1 MKRQITTYEQAVEYI
16 MDTPKFTSKNSM
28 ESTKA
33 FLEKLGSPEK
43 ELKIVHVAGTNGKG
57 SVCAYMKSLLETA
70 GKSVGMFT
78 SPHLVDVRERFIC
91 RGEMMSK
98 EDFLRFFHVV
108 YDALDYKEE
117 TGQGY
122 HPTFFEFLFF
132 MGILYFAEQKPD
144 FCILETGLGGRL
156 DATNAVSVKELCVLT
171 SISLEHT
178 MYLGDTLEAI
188 AGEKA
193 GIMAKG
199 VPVVYFDKEPRVS
212 AVFERYARELSC
224 PVNILTN
231 RDVFFLNLRN
241 KGIDFSY
248 KSRYYKNVE
257 LSISTI
263 ARYQME
269 NAALALRAAE
279 CLLSEEELSVDC
291 MAQAMKNAFWAG
303 RMEEVLPEVYV
314 DGAHNEDGIRVFL
327 ESVSQDGFVGERVL
341 IFSVVTDKDYCKMI
355 RDIVSADLFS
365 RIVVVP
371 MQTDRGAAKEMLCEL
386 FSKEKGMEAVVYDS
400 IEAAMEG
407 EVLTRGTNERI
418 YIAGSLYLVG
428 EIKGYLNHD

>member
-28 ESTKA
+28 DSTKA

-43 ELKIVHVAGTNGKG
+43 ELKIIHVAGTNGKG

-91 RGEMMSK
+91 RDEMMHK
-98 EDFLRFFHVV
+98 EDFLRLFHVV
-108 YDALDYKEE
+108 YDNLDYEEE
-117 TGQGY
+117 TGVGY

-144 FCILETGLGGRL
+144 YCILETGLGGRL

-178 MYLGDTLEAI
+178 MYLGDTIEAI

-199 VPVVYFDKEPRVS
+199 VPVVYFDSKPQVS
-212 AVFERYARELSC
+212 AVFEKYARELSC

-231 RDVFFLNLRN
+231 RDVLFLNLRN
-241 KGIDFSY
+241 KGIAFSY
-248 KSRYYKNVE
+248 NSRYYKNVE

-269 NAALALRAAE
+269 NASLAIRAVE
-279 CLLSEEELSVDC
+279 CLLSEKELTVEC
-291 MAQAMKNAFWAG
+291 MKKGILNAFWAG
-303 RMEEVLPEVYV
+303 RMEEVLPDVYV

-327 ESVSQDGFVGERVL
+327 ESVSQDGFVGERIL

-355 RDIVSADLFS
+355 RDIVKADLFS
-365 RIVVVP
+365 KIVVVP
-371 MQTDRGAAKEMLCEL
+371 MQTERGAAKELLSEL
-386 FSKEKGMEAVVYDS
+386 FAGEKGMEAVVYDS
-400 IEAAMEG
+400 IEAAMEN
-407 EVLTRGTNERI
+407 EVLTRMANRRI

-428 EIKGYLNHD
+428 EIKGYLDHD

>member
-28 ESTKA
+28 DSTKA

-43 ELKIVHVAGTNGKG
+43 ELKIIHVAGTNGKG

-91 RGEMMSK
+91 RDEMMHK
-98 EDFLRFFHVV
+98 EDFLRLFRVV
-108 YDALDYKEE
+108 YDNLDYEEE
-117 TGQGY
+117 TGTGY

-132 MGILYFAEQKPD
+132 MGILYFAEQRPD
-144 FCILETGLGGRL
+144 YCILETGLGGRL

-178 MYLGDTLEAI
+178 MYLGDTIEAI

-199 VPVVYFDKEPRVS
+199 VPVVYFDSKPQVS
-212 AVFERYARELSC
+212 AVFEKYARELSC

-231 RDVFFLNLRN
+231 RDVLFLNLRN
-241 KGIDFSY
+241 KGIAFSY
-248 KSRYYKNVE
+248 NSRYYKNVE

-269 NAALALRAAE
+269 NASLALRAVE
-279 CLLSEEELSVDC
+279 CLLSEKELTVEC
-291 MAQAMKNAFWAG
+291 MKKGILNAFWAG
-303 RMEEVLPEVYV
+303 RMEEVLPDVYV

-355 RDIVSADLFS
+355 RDIAKADLFS
-365 RIVVVP
+365 KIVVVP
-371 MQTDRGAAKEMLCEL
+371 MQTERGAAKELLSEL
-386 FSKEKGMEAVVYDS
+386 FAGEKGMEAVVYDS
-400 IEAAMEG
+400 IEAAMEN
-407 EVLTRGTNERI
+407 EVLTRMANRRI

-428 EIKGYLNHD
+428 EIKGYLDHD